1 MSRLPERRPAHDAIP
16 PLRAGQCQVW
26 WAQPGAA
33 DPRLLELLD
42 DEELIRHAAY
52 LRAGDRDR
60 FLVAHALARIL
71 ACAAL
76 ASTAL
81 ACTALACAAL
91 PADPRTIRYAAE
103 PARRGA
109 ARRKPRFAGAA
120 ADAGLELSISHSA
133 ERVVVALSRA
143 VPIGVDV
150 ERIGTPLVDQ
160 PLVESVLAPAEL
172 RELAA
177 LAPLQRGS
185 AFCGYWTRKEA
196 VLKASGDGLSVE
208 PAQLRVSRPGAP
220 PALLDWTG
228 PRRPAHAIWLHELDP
243 GPGYAAALA
252 SIGAPLEPS
261 QHAAGEL
268 LAEWAQAPPAQ
279 WSPAAPRSPQ
289 ALETPQATPPETP
302 QPAPRERPQPPP
314 ATADCAVATP
324 PQASSSGAALRAAP

>member
-1 MSRLPERRPAHDAIP
+1 VSRLPERRPAHDAIP
-16 PLRAGQCQVW
+16 PLRAGQCEVW

-42 DEELIRHAAY
+42 DEERIRHAAY

-71 ACAAL
+71 AG
-76 ASTAL
+76 
-81 ACTALACAAL
+81 AAL
-91 PADPRTIRYAAE
+91 PADPRTIHYAAE
-103 PARRGA
+103 PASRGA
-109 ARRKPRFAGAA
+109 ARSKPRFAGAA

-133 ERVVVALSRA
+133 ERVVVALSLA

-150 ERIGTPLVDQ
+150 ERIGTPLVEQ

-177 LAPLQRGS
+177 LPPLQRGS
-185 AFCGYWTRKEA
+185 AFYGYWTRKEA

-228 PRRPAHAIWLHELDP
+228 PRRPAGAIWLHELDP

-261 QHAAGEL
+261 QHAAAEL
-268 LAEWAQAPPAQ
+268 LAEWA
-279 WSPAAPRSPQ
+279 RVG
-289 ALETPQATPPETP
+289 
-302 QPAPRERPQPPP
+302 P
-314 ATADCAVATP
+314 ATAARQLPATP
-324 PQASSSGAALRAAP
+324 PQASSSGAAVRAAP